1 MQTDYL
7 RRRCRHND
15 RLGGKYQGGITFIE
29 NNSAVSVG
37 TVSRYAARLTSTY
50 LSRLVYTWILN
61 TYGEGYKL
69 PEPDPN
75 EVEVLPDPGTDPGT
89 EPGTEPETSDL
100 PSYVVDATETFALK
114 IAWYAKT
121 STSGIEQANVDALVD
136 ALKVDLE
143 KMGFTLANITI
154 TTKGYDGN
162 VGPSCA
168 DIIADG
174 DVDIMI
180 GWGGNIGSTGGM
192 EGMFISNV
200 SGITVGTTSRYAA
213 LLTDSD
219 FSKIVFAWIQNTYGT
234 AVTYPAC
241 FGWEPTA
248 ATEPGTEPG
257 TEPDTDPIGDGKL
270 VIGWYSKPGTSGLT
284 ADIMAQF
291 KTALEAYLTSQ
302 SYDLSKVEIEIRD
315 LGDGNVT
322 SVQDAVDAAGDVDIV
337 LGMKAFTLTKAEIK
351 DTQEDV
357 PMGEKTDRRIHLL
370 SDEDIAKL
378 VFDWLKED
386 GRSALIL
393 TDESEPDTD
402 PSEKVKL
409 VIGWYSKSG
418 TSGLTADI
426 MAQFKTALEA
436 YLTSQS
442 YDLSK
447 VEIEIRDLGDGNVT
461 SVQDAVD
468 AAGDVDI
475 VLGMKAF
482 TLTKA
487 EIKDT
492 QENVPMGGKTDRRI
506 HRLSDSDISKLV
518 FEWLKTDAARNTL
531 VVVSD

>member
-1 MQTDYL
+1 MSHIFYKPTLYAYL
-7 RRRCRHND
+7 GSKNYTPAEMDIVVRAYDKNVGTSCGQIISDGDVDIMIGWAGNINS
-15 RLGGKYQGGITFIE
+15 QGGITFIE

-61 TYGEGYKL
+61 TYGDGYNL

-241 FGWEPTA
+241 FGWEPPAET
-248 ATEPGTEPG
+248 T
-257 TEPDTDPIGDGKL
+257 PDT
-270 VIGWYSKPGTSGLT
+270 T
-284 ADIMAQF
+284 
-291 KTALEAYLTSQ
+291 
-302 SYDLSKVEIEIRD
+302 VE
-315 LGDGNVT
+315 
-322 SVQDAVDAAGDVDIV
+322 
-337 LGMKAFTLTKAEIK
+337 
-351 DTQEDV
+351 
-357 PMGEKTDRRIHLL
+357 
-370 SDEDIAKL
+370 
-378 VFDWLKED
+378 
-386 GRSALIL
+386 
-393 TDESEPDTD
+393 
-402 PSEKVKL
+402 
-409 VIGWYSKSG
+409 
-418 TSGLTADI
+418 
-426 MAQFKTALEA
+426 
-436 YLTSQS
+436 
-442 YDLSK
+442 
-447 VEIEIRDLGDGNVT
+447 
-461 SVQDAVD
+461 
-468 AAGDVDI
+468 
-475 VLGMKAF
+475 
-482 TLTKA
+482 
-487 EIKDT
+487 
-492 QENVPMGGKTDRRI
+492 
-506 HRLSDSDISKLV
+506 
-518 FEWLKTDAARNTL
+518 
-531 VVVSD
+531 